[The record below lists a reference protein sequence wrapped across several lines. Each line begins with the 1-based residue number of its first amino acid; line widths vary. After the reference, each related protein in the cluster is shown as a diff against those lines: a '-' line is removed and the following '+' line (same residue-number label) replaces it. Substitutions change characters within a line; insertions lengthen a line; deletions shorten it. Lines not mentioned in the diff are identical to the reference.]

1 MTPTSLSTYP
11 TKHTMTTCIIAD
23 DELHLSRYLA
33 DQLRA
38 AWPELEIVA
47 VAANGVEADAL
58 IAQHQPDLAFLD
70 IQMPGHTGLEVA
82 QAIEGHTQVV
92 FVTAYDEYAV
102 QAFEDGAIDYLLK
115 PVTTERLEKCVARL
129 RERLAQ
135 RSVARSGVAVEA
147 GASDTSAPPA
157 LPDLAAALHRLLQ
170 SGAVPGLAPQFLRY
184 VRAHERGAQGE
195 QVLQIDVDEVLYFEA
210 ADKYTCVMLAT
221 GEKLLRTSIA
231 ELEAELD
238 PSLFKRIHRSTLVN
252 LRHVHATRRDDT
264 GRMWVRIKEQVRE
277 LPVSRAYHQ
286 VFGRM

>member
-1 MTPTSLSTYP
+1 
-11 TKHTMTTCIIAD
+11 MTTCIIAD

-33 DQLRA
+33 DQLKA
-38 AWPELEIVA
+38 IWPALDIVA
-47 VAANGVEADAL
+47 MAANGVEADAL

-82 QAIEGHTQVV
+82 QAIDGNTQVV

-135 RSVARSGVAVEA
+135 LAPAQTTTAGAAGVA
-147 GASDTSAPPA
+147 A
-157 LPDLAAALHRLLQ
+157 LPDLAAALHKLLH
-170 SGAVPGLAPQFLRY
+170 SGAIPRLAPQFLRY

-195 QVLQIDVDEVLYFEA
+195 QVLQIDVDDVLYFEA
-210 ADKYTCVMLAT
+210 ADKYTCVMLAG

-238 PSLFKRIHRSTLVN
+238 PNLFKRIHRSTLVN
-252 LRHVHATRRDDT
+252 MGHVHATRRDDT
-264 GRMWVRIKEQVRE
+264 GRMWVRIKQQVRE
-277 LPVSRAYHQ
+277 LSVSRAYHH

>member
-1 MTPTSLSTYP
+1 
-11 TKHTMTTCIIAD
+11 MTTCIIAD

-33 DQLRA
+33 DQLKA
-38 AWPELEIVA
+38 AWPELEILA
-47 VAANGVEADAL
+47 TAANGVEADAL

-115 PVTTERLEKCVARL
+115 PVTTERLDKCVARL
-129 RERLAQ
+129 RERFAQ
-135 RSVARSGVAVEA
+135 AAPAQA
-147 GASDTSAPPA
+147 GSTAPA
-157 LPDLAAALHRLLQ
+157 LPDLAAALHKLLQ

-210 ADKYTCVMLAT
+210 ADKYTCVMLAS

-264 GRMWVRIKEQVRE
+264 GRMWVRIKQQVRE

>member
-1 MTPTSLSTYP
+1 
-11 TKHTMTTCIIAD
+11 MTTCILAD

-38 AWPELEIVA
+38 VWPELQVLGT
-47 VAANGVEADAL
+47 AANGVEADAL

-82 QAIEGHTQVV
+82 QAIEGNTRVV
-92 FVTAYDEYAV
+92 FVTAYDDYAV

-115 PVTTERLEKCVARL
+115 PVTAERLQKCVDRL
-129 RERLAQ
+129 RERLT
-135 RSVARSGVAVEA
+135 VAA
-147 GASDTSAPPA
+147 TSAAAPAGQPA
-157 LPDLAAALHRLLQ
+157 LPDLAAALHKLLQ
-170 SGAVPGLAPQFLRY
+170 SGAVPGLAPQHLRY

-210 ADKYTCVMLAT
+210 ADKYTCVMLPT

-231 ELEAELD
+231 ELESELD
-238 PSLFKRIHRSTLVN
+238 PAFFKRIHRSTLLN

-264 GRMWVRIKEQVRE
+264 GRMWVRLKQHNRE